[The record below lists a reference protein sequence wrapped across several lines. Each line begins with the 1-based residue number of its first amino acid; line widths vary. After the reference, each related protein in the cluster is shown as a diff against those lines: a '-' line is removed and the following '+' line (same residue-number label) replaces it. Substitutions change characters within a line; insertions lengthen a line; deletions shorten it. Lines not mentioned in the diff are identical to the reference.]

1 MDTFIY
7 NSGFVTLF
15 FFSNLTYTLVVHF
28 ASDEKMQI
36 EFKGL
41 VQYV

>member
-1 MDTFIY
+1 MGHIY

-15 FFSNLTYTLVVHF
+15 FFQSNIHVHF
-28 ASDEKMQI
+28 AHDKKMQK
-36 EFKGL
+36 EFKDL